1 MKKLLI
7 GFLLALTFVA
17 CKDDD
22 DPVEETAFYYLP
34 RTCDYAYTSHFYR
47 TDVGTETGIS
57 EFYNTYYV
65 QPLQNNRVATADYL
79 LSVGVSSFND
89 EMTTMPDFNP
99 NDYLT
104 GADSNMERQIDRYL
118 KQRNSNTSSSSTEP
132 MLNVVDIDYRQE
144 EVKSLKIAS
153 TSTIFDIEAGK
164 SLNNK
169 IEIFDT
175 PVYHSFLFTHDK
187 QLIGSVERGWSID
200 KYLSYRPIA
209 SADIYFRFTSTPP
222 EAPLETRFIVEME
235 MEGGTIL
242 RDTTD
247 VVNLLP

>member
-1 MKKLLI
+1 MEQQI
-7 GFLLALTFVA
+7 RTF
-17 CKDDD
+17 
-22 DPVEETAFYYLP
+22 
-34 RTCDYAYTSHFYR
+34 
-47 TDVGTETGIS
+47 
-57 EFYNTYYV
+57 
-65 QPLQNNRVATADYL
+65 
-79 LSVGVSSFND
+79 
-89 EMTTMPDFNP
+89 
-99 NDYLT
+99 
-104 GADSNMERQIDRYL
+104 L
-118 KQRNSNTSSSSTEP
+118 KQNKSLKSAS
-132 MLNVVDIDYRQE
+132 LDYTNLVRVE
-144 EVKSLKIAS
+144 YRKGEVKSLKIAS
-153 TSTIFDIEAGK
+153 TATIFDIEAGK

-169 IEIFDT
+169 IEIFGT